1 MGNNPT
7 IIGNEDILD
16 IFTGDD
22 EIIPPTEARKPENT
36 EEAQEDDP
44 LEIEQEEEK
53 IDKVVEEDKVEEESV
68 EESDSDEDDND
79 EDDDEDDS
87 DENDS
92 DVLTAYYEQLK
103 ESNFLEVPKDFEFDG
118 SEEKFQEAL
127 TLSKNSLKD
136 KALEEFWNELP
147 MELKDAFNYTAQTGK
162 GLRSYL
168 EEADKDYSKIDVST
182 KDAQREALRDY
193 YKQTTKYGEDKIE
206 KFIKRIEDSGDLE
219 EEALD
224 AVEQLVGLK
233 EEREETRLAKE
244 KLAKKQE
251 DENFKAYKESMEK
264 AIVNSKVISK
274 KDQNKLKSFMF
285 NVVTV
290 NGEQTTKRN
299 KIIKDIYSNP
309 EHEAELAALLW
320 NYDPD
325 KGFDYSYITNKHKS
339 ETVSSIKKSLNKK
352 LKKLPKSTKKAANTP
367 VINWETILDN

>member
-1 MGNNPT
+1 MENNST

-22 EIIPPTEARKPENT
+22 EIIPPTEAKKPEDT

-53 IDKVVEEDKVEEESV
+53 INEAVEEDEVEEES
-68 EESDSDEDDND
+68 EEELDSNDESEKND
-79 EDDDEDDS
+79 ED
-87 DENDS
+87 DS

-136 KALEEFWNELP
+136 KALEEFWGELP
-147 MELKDAFNYTAQTGK
+147 MELKDAFNYIAQTGK

-182 KDAQREALRDY
+182 KDAQRGALRDY

-224 AVEQLVGLK
+224 AVEQLIGLK
-233 EEREETRLAKE
+233 EEREKTRLAKE

-264 AIVNSKVISK
+264 AIINSKVISK

-285 NVVTV
+285 NIVTV